1 MTLDDAKVLL
11 SENNISLEVDE
22 YENEKE
28 YWHHTMLFPYT
39 KNAKNCKVF
48 AIVIKSNNGKKNI
61 ELQFNENNGVFFFE
75 ELRFGGYCFE
85 LFDIKEGILV
95 ETLIDDIV
103 QIQKGNLTVIEANN
117 LNKRCWSGDAIFDLD
132 DEDDVFGKSGLEKA
146 ILHIKKPKGLLS
158 KIFGSK
164 MQYEIYDWN
173 IYQSIVK

>member
-1 MTLDDAKVLL
+1 MTLDDVKVLL
-11 SENNISLEVDE
+11 TDNNIPFDLVE
-22 YENEKE
+22 YSNEKE

-39 KNAKNCKVF
+39 KNAKFCKVL
-48 AIVIKSNNGKKNI
+48 AIVIKSNNGQKNI
-61 ELQFNENNGVFFFE
+61 ELQFNEKDGFFYFE

-85 LFDIKEGILV
+85 LFDIKEEMLV
-95 ETLIDDIV
+95 ETLVDDIE
-103 QIQKGNLTVIEANN
+103 QIQKGKLTVIEANN

-132 DEDDVFGKSGLEKA
+132 DEDDLFGKRGLEKA
-146 ILHIKKPKGLLS
+146 ILHIEKPKGLLS

>member
-11 SENNISLEVDE
+11 SENNISFKVDE

-117 LNKRCWSGDAIFDLD
+117 LNKRCWSGDVIFDLD